1 MSSIMSLSVYEP
13 RSISVITLCLS
24 IYYLLSSSVLGALL
38 AIRALSI
45 ENLQRWPLFK
55 VLTCLALLAA
65 YLFVFAEAIMVLG
78 LQGAH
83 SIVSVCVTGTWLC
96 IILYMIFKLVYYVFL
111 MERVHLVYSS
121 KRNIK
126 IRRLQA
132 PWYRVSLVV
141 VVAWVGVAIAMIIG
155 RIVETSNVNDV
166 CVSGVRTYASIALLI
181 VDASVCTVL
190 TLAFALPVWRS
201 RFSKAQR
208 LALTSCIATGI
219 GTLAS
224 FGNLLWMTHAEGREK
239 RWVRGFSSSLDIFI
253 SAVLTFI
260 ITNSGTKQRTTGAG
274 DHHVE
279 ANGDRQD
286 DSTSSPES
294 PGKAMTQ
301 VPVRPLDGVVITS
314 HVVQATEEDNEEK
327 EQDHDGDS
335 APGMD
340 HKSSVASAGWLD
352 RILYDRSA
360 RRKKSLGTVPT
371 AERPFTANTI
381 MLQETTFSRP
391 QTASAE
397 RARTASMKK
406 DSAPCN
412 ETGSLRGVGMIEHR
426 TCDSFSSSRASILR
440 QTHDEERIQMC

>member
-1 MSSIMSLSVYEP
+1 MSLTLYEP

-24 IYYLLSSSVLGALL
+24 FYYLLSSSVLGALL

-45 ENLQRWPLFK
+45 ENLQRWPMFK
-55 VLTCLALLAA
+55 ILTCLALLAA
-65 YLFVFAEAIMVLG
+65 YLFVFAEAVLVLG

-83 SIVSVCVTGTWLC
+83 SIVAVCVTGTWLC

-126 IRRLQA
+126 LRRLRA
-132 PWYRVSLVV
+132 PWYRFSLVV
-141 VVAWVGVAIAMIIG
+141 VVAWAGVAIAMVIG
-155 RIVETSNVNDV
+155 RIVETSSEEDI
-166 CVSGVRTYASIALLI
+166 CVSGVRPYASIALLV

-239 RWVRGFSSSLDIFI
+239 RWVRGFSSSLDSKSGDFFI

-260 ITNSGTKQRTTGAG
+260 ITNAG
-274 DHHVE
+274 SKPFRPSATAHPNE
-279 ANGDRQD
+279 ASADRKD
-286 DSTSSPES
+286 DSTSSPGS
-294 PGKAMTQ
+294 HQGRTMTQ

-314 HVVQATEEDNEEK
+314 HVVEATEEDDDEK
-327 EQDHDGDS
+327 EEDHDL
-335 APGMD
+335 GMD
-340 HKSSVASAGWLD
+340 HKSAVASSGWLD
-352 RILYDRSA
+352 RILYERSA
-360 RRKKSLGTVPT
+360 RRKKSLATVPT
-371 AERPFTANTI
+371 AELPFTSNTI
-381 MLQETTFSRP
+381 MLQETSFSRP
-391 QTASAE
+391 QTAPAE
-397 RARTASMKK
+397 RSRTDSLTKDAST
-406 DSAPCN
+406 
-412 ETGSLRGVGMIEHR
+412 ETRSLRGVGLIEHR
-426 TCDSFSSSRASILR
+426 ACDSTPSSRTSTVR
-440 QTHDEERIQMC
+440 HTREEEGMQMC